1 MQDTELYRHVLGLEP
16 PWRVAK
22 VELSVEKHQVD
33 VWAEHRASA
42 TFPCPECGKV
52 SGLHD
57 HAEERVWRHLDTCQF
72 ATLLHARVPRVK
84 CPTHGVRQVAVSWAE
99 ARSRFTLLFERF
111 AIDVLK
117 ETDVSGAA
125 KILGLSWDEAHH
137 LMARAV
143 ARGLARKPKQVPV
156 KMGVDEKAYAK
167 GHNYVSLVCN
177 LETGTVEH
185 VAEGRTEA
193 SLFSYFAPFT
203 VDDVARVEA
212 VAMDMW
218 TPFINTV
225 TRCVPGAGE
234 KIVFDRYHIVAHM
247 NRAVD
252 IVRRAEAKVL
262 RAEGDETLKG
272 TRYLWLYG
280 SENVPEHRRATFEEL
295 KAQSL
300 TTSRAWAIK
309 EMLRDLWECPSRED
323 AVEFHRRWH
332 HWATH
337 SRLAP
342 VIRVAR
348 MVKAH
353 LPNILSYYAHRV
365 TNAVSEGV
373 NSAIQTIKKR
383 AFGFRNKD
391 HFKAAIYFHCG
402 GLDLYPA
409 VPTHANP
416 G

>member
-1 MQDTELYRHVLGLEP
+1 MRDTELYRHVLGLTP
-16 PWRVAK
+16 PWTVSK

-33 VWAEHRASA
+33 VWVEHRADASFA
-42 TFPCPECGKV
+42 CPDCGTV

-72 ATLLHARVPRVK
+72 TTQLHARVPRVR
-84 CPTHGVRQVAVSWAE
+84 CPTHGVRQAAVSWAE

-117 ETDVSGAA
+117 ETDIAGAA

-137 LMARAV
+137 LLERAV
-143 ARGLARKPKQVPV
+143 IRGRARKAKQIPV
-156 KMGVDEKAYAK
+156 QIGIDEKAFAK
-167 GHNYVSLVCN
+167 GHKYVTLVCN
-177 LETGTVEH
+177 LEAGTVEH
-185 VAEGRTEA
+185 IAQGRTES

-203 VDDVARVEA
+203 LQDVARVEA

-218 TPFINTV
+218 PAFINTV
-225 TRCVPGAGE
+225 VRCVPGAGE

-252 IVRRAEAKVL
+252 IVRRAESKAL
-262 RAEGDETLKG
+262 RADGDETLTG
-272 TRYLWLYG
+272 SRYLWLYG
-280 SENVPEHRRATFEEL
+280 AENVPEHRQAAFDQL

-309 EMLRDLWECPSRED
+309 EMLRGLWQCASQPD
-323 AVEFHRRWH
+323 AAEYHRRWH

-337 SRLAP
+337 SRLTP
-342 VIRVAR
+342 VIKVAR
-348 MVKAH
+348 MVRAH

-365 TNAVSEGV
+365 TNAVSEGI

-383 AFGFRNKD
+383 AFGYRNQN
-391 HFKAAIYFHCG
+391 HFMNAIYFHCG

-409 VPTHANP
+409 VPTHSVP

>member
-1 MQDTELYRHVLGLEP
+1 MRDTELYRYVLGLEA
-16 PWRVAK
+16 PWTVSK
-22 VELSVEKHQVD
+22 VELSVDKHQVD
-33 VWAEHRASA
+33 VWAEHRPNAS
-42 TFPCPECGKV
+42 FPCPECGKV

-57 HAEERVWRHLDTCQF
+57 HAEERTWRHLDTCQF

-117 ETDVSGAA
+117 ETDVAGAA

-137 LMARAV
+137 LMERAV
-143 ARGLARKPKQVPV
+143 ARGLTRKSKEIPAQI
-156 KMGVDEKAYAK
+156 GIDEKAFAK
-167 GHNYVSLVCN
+167 GHNYVCLVCN

-185 VAEGRTEA
+185 IAEGRTEA
-193 SLFSYFAPFT
+193 SLFSYFAPFHLA
-203 VDDVARVEA
+203 DVAAVQA

-225 TRCVPGAGE
+225 LRCVPGAGDR
-234 KIVFDRYHIVAHM
+234 IVFDRFHIVAHA

-252 IVRRAEAKVL
+252 IVRRAETKAL
-262 RAEGDETLKG
+262 RAEGDPALTG
-272 TRYLWLYG
+272 SRYLWLYG
-280 SENVPEHRRATFEEL
+280 AENVPTHRQAAFDQL
-295 KAQSL
+295 KAVSV
-300 TTSRAWAIK
+300 TTSRAWALK
-309 EMLRDLWECPSRED
+309 EMLRGLWDCATRED
-323 AVEFHRRWH
+323 AAAYHRRWH

-337 SRLAP
+337 SRLTP
-342 VIRVAR
+342 IIKVAR
-348 MVKAH
+348 MVQSH

-365 TNAVSEGV
+365 TNAVSEGI

-383 AFGFRNKD
+383 AFGYRNKT
-391 HFKAAIYFHCG
+391 HFMNAIYFHCG
-402 GLDLYPA
+402 GLQLYPA
-409 VPTHANP
+409 VPTHAVP

>member
-1 MQDTELYRHVLGLEP
+1 MRDTELYRHVLGLTP
-16 PWRVAK
+16 PWTVSK
-22 VELSVEKHQVD
+22 VELSVAKHQVD
-33 VWAEHRASA
+33 VWVEHRADASFA
-42 TFPCPECGKV
+42 CPDCGTV

-72 ATLLHARVPRVK
+72 ATQLHARVPRVR

-117 ETDVSGAA
+117 ETDIAGAA

-137 LMARAV
+137 LLERAV
-143 ARGLARKPKQVPV
+143 IRGRARKAKQIPV
-156 KMGVDEKAYAK
+156 QIGIDEKAFAK
-167 GHNYVSLVCN
+167 GHKYVSLVCD
-177 LETGTVEH
+177 LQAGTVEH
-185 VAEGRTEA
+185 VAQGRTEA

-203 VDDVARVEA
+203 LEDVARVEA

-218 TPFINTV
+218 PAFINTV
-225 TRCVPGAGE
+225 VRCVPGAGD

-252 IVRRAEAKVL
+252 IVRRAESKAL
-262 RAEGDETLKG
+262 RAKGDETLTG
-272 TRYLWLYG
+272 SRYLWLYG
-280 SENVPEHRRATFEEL
+280 AENVPEHRQVAFDQL

-309 EMLRDLWECPSRED
+309 EMLRGLWQCASRPD
-323 AVEFHRRWH
+323 AADYHRRWH

-342 VIRVAR
+342 VIKVAR
-348 MVKAH
+348 MVRAH

-365 TNAVSEGV
+365 TNAVSEGI

-383 AFGFRNKD
+383 AFGYRNQD
-391 HFKAAIYFHCG
+391 HFMNAIYFHCG
-402 GLDLYPA
+402 GLDLYPP
-409 VPTHANP
+409 VPTHSVP

>member
-1 MQDTELYRHVLGLEP
+1 MRDTELYRHVLGLTP
-16 PWRVAK
+16 PWTVSK

-33 VWAEHRASA
+33 VWVEHRTDASFA
-42 TFPCPECGKV
+42 CPDCGTV

-72 ATLLHARVPRVK
+72 ATQLHARVPRVR

-117 ETDVSGAA
+117 ETDIAGAA

-137 LMARAV
+137 LLERAV
-143 ARGLARKPKQVPV
+143 IRGRARKAKQIPV
-156 KMGVDEKAYAK
+156 QIGIDEKAFAK
-167 GHNYVSLVCN
+167 GHKYVTLVCN
-177 LETGTVEH
+177 LEAGTVEH
-185 VAEGRTEA
+185 IAQGRTEA

-203 VDDVARVEA
+203 LQDVARVEA

-218 TPFINTV
+218 PAFINTV
-225 TRCVPGAGE
+225 VRCVPGAGE

-252 IVRRAEAKVL
+252 IVRRAESKAL
-262 RAEGDETLKG
+262 RADGDETLTG
-272 TRYLWLYG
+272 SRYLWLYG
-280 SENVPEHRRATFEEL
+280 AENVPEHRQVAFDQL

-309 EMLRDLWECPSRED
+309 EMLRGLWQCASRPD
-323 AVEFHRRWH
+323 AAEYYRRWH

-342 VIRVAR
+342 VIKVAR
-348 MVKAH
+348 MVRAH

-365 TNAVSEGV
+365 TNAVSEGI

-383 AFGFRNKD
+383 AFGYRNQD
-391 HFKAAIYFHCG
+391 HFMNAIYFHCG

-409 VPTHANP
+409 VPTHSVP